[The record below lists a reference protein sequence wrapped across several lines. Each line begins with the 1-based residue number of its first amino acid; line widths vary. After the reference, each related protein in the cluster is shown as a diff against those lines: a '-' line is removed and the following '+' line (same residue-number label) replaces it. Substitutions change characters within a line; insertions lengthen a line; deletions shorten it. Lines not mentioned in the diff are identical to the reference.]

1 MSEFKWDFKNKSIGE
16 NLSGGFKAGAL
27 NEAMTAGGTFIGGA
41 LSNGMSTGVGSA
53 LQGLGSI
60 ASAIP
65 GPYGAAIGA
74 GLNVVGGLV
83 NGAFGS
89 KINDAVVQESRSAA
103 NKQSNMT
110 FAATNNSD
118 LLAQSNFGMLRA
130 LNKSEVGKD
139 GWFSS
144 KAKRKT
150 EELNRQRAW
159 ANKQALGNYNNAVE
173 NVDALN
179 DMRALSNYAAYG
191 GSLDFG
197 TGAIGYDFT
206 NQYLNSKNN
215 TSLGLNNN
223 LVSMPN
229 SFQGLD
235 TFAFGGEL
243 NTQGA
248 DFTNGLLHINNGGS
262 HESNPYEGVPMGAD
276 AEGTPNLVE
285 EGETIF
291 NDYVFS
297 NRIAVPKA
305 IRDKYKLRGNK
316 KITFAE
322 ASKKLAKESEE
333 RPNDPISKRGLEASM
348 QELMMAQEMIRDR
361 KNNNKEL
368 NKFEI
373 GGPLKPTEDDYYIP
387 FWKRNIYDDTL
398 IKPTSTKE
406 DKKDKEEKGKKEDEL
421 KPRDTS
427 LRYAPAVGLGLMTLT
442 DALGWTNKPSYSN
455 ADAIIN
461 LGANASSAPPKIG
474 WSPINNY
481 LRYNPFDTM
490 FYGNQLAAQANA
502 TRRAIINNSNGN
514 RMTAL
519 SALIGSDYNYQK
531 NLSDLYRQAE
541 EYNLEQRQKVEDF
554 NRATNMANSEGF
566 MKAAMANQDAEM
578 KARSIGLD
586 AQMAGYKMREA
597 TRLAAEED
605 RAANLSG
612 FINALGNIGK
622 DNAVH
627 NQIDFAIATGNPIG
641 KDLLNLITF
650 KKGGYLKRKKR
661 GLTY

>member
-1 MSEFKWDFKNKSIGE
+1 MNIFTKDNFNKGKLNALMSGAGTMVGGV
-16 NLSGGFKAGAL
+16 LSGELSSRTGKA
-27 NEAMTAGGTFIGGA
+27 F
-41 LSNGMSTGVGSA
+41 
-53 LQGLGSI
+53 QGLGNL
-60 ASAIP
+60 ASALP
-65 GPYGAAIGA
+65 GPWGAVANA

-83 NGAFGS
+83 NRAFGS
-89 KINDAVVQESRSAA
+89 KINDSLVQESRSAT

-110 FAATNNSD
+110 FAATNNDD
-118 LLAQSNFGMLRA
+118 LLAQSNFGILRA
-130 LNKSEVGKD
+130 LNKSEVGSD
-139 GWFSS
+139 GWFSN
-144 KAKRKT
+144 KASRLT
-150 EELNRQRAW
+150 AELNRERAW

-179 DMRALSNYAAYG
+179 DMRVLSNYAAYG
-191 GSLDFG
+191 GPLEFG

-235 TFAFGGEL
+235 IFAFGGEL

-276 AEGTPNLVE
+276 AEGVPNLVE
-285 EGETIF
+285 EGETVF

-316 KITFAE
+316 ELTFAE

-348 QELMMAQEMIRDR
+348 NDLMIAQEMI
-361 KNNNKEL
+361 KEKENKKKKV
-368 NKFEI
+368 NKFEY
-373 GGPLKPTEDDYYIP
+373 GGP
-387 FWKRNIYDDTL
+387 
-398 IKPTSTKE
+398 
-406 DKKDKEEKGKKEDEL
+406 KK
-421 KPRDTS
+421 RDTR
-427 LRYAPAVGLGLMTLT
+427 LRYAPAVGLGLMALT
-442 DALGWTNKPSYSN
+442 DALGWTNKPNYGN

-461 LGANASSAPPKIG
+461 LGVNASSAPPKIR

-481 LRYNPFDTM
+481 LKYNPFDTM

-531 NLSDLYRQAE
+531 NLSNLYRQAE

-554 NRATNMANSEGF
+554 NRATNMANAEGF
-566 MKAAMANQDAEM
+566 MKAALANQDAEM
-578 KARSIGLD
+578 KARSLGLD

-612 FINALGNIGK
+612 FITALGNIGR
-622 DNAVH
+622 DNAIL
-627 NQIDFAIATGNPIG
+627 NQRDFAIRTGNPMR
-641 KDLLNLITF
+641 DEDASLIEF
-650 KKGGYLKRKKR
+650 SKGGKLKKKKR

>member
-1 MSEFKWDFKNKSIGE
+1 MSIFTKDNFNKGKLNALMSGAGTMIGGT
-16 NLSGGFKAGAL
+16 LSGELSSRTGKA
-27 NEAMTAGGTFIGGA
+27 F
-41 LSNGMSTGVGSA
+41 
-53 LQGLGSI
+53 QGLGTL
-60 ASAIP
+60 ASALP
-65 GPYGAAIGA
+65 GPWGAVAGA

-83 NGAFGS
+83 NRAFGS
-89 KINDAVVQESRSAA
+89 KINDSLVQESRSAT

-110 FAATNNSD
+110 FAATNNDD
-118 LLAQSNFGMLRA
+118 LLAQSNFGILRA
-130 LNKSEVGKD
+130 LDKSEVGSD

-144 KAKRKT
+144 KASRLT
-150 EELNRQRAW
+150 AELNKEREW
-159 ANKQALGNYNNAVE
+159 ANKQALGNYNNAIE

-179 DMRALSNYAAYG
+179 DMRVLSNYAAYG
-191 GSLDFG
+191 GPLEFG

-235 TFAFGGEL
+235 IFAFGGEL

-262 HESNPYEGVPMGAD
+262 HESNPYEGVPMGSD
-276 AEGTPNLVE
+276 NEGVPNLVE
-285 EGETIF
+285 EGETVF

-316 KITFAE
+316 ELTFAE
-322 ASKKLAKESEE
+322 ASKKIAKESEE

-348 QELMMAQEMIRDR
+348 KELMMTQEMIKEKDNR
-361 KNNNKEL
+361 KKEV
-368 NKFEI
+368 NKFVT
-373 GGPLKPTEDDYYIP
+373 GGPLNPTEDDYYIP
-387 FWKRNIYDDTL
+387 LWKRNIYDGTL
-398 IKPTSTKE
+398 IEPTFTKE
-406 DKKDKEEKGKKEDEL
+406 DKKDNEEKGKKEDIL

-442 DALGWTNKPSYSN
+442 DALGITNKPKYNN

-461 LGANASSAPPKIG
+461 LGVKSSSAPPKVG

-490 FYGNQLAAQANA
+490 FYANQLAAQANA
-502 TRRAIINNSNGN
+502 ARRAIINNSNGN
-514 RMTAL
+514 RMTAIAGL
-519 SALIGSDYNYQK
+519 LGSDYNYQK
-531 NLSDLYRQAE
+531 NLSNLYREAE

-554 NRATNMANSEGF
+554 NRATNMANAEGF
-566 MKAAMANQDAEM
+566 MKAALANQDAEM
-578 KARSIGLD
+578 KARSLGLE

-612 FINALGNIGK
+612 FITALGNIGR
-622 DNAVH
+622 DNAIL
-627 NQIDFAIATGNPIG
+627 NQRDFAIRTSNTIRDEDASLVGYRGDTG
-641 KDLLNLITF
+641 KA
-650 KKGGYLKRKKR
+650 KGGKLKKRKR

>member
-1 MSEFKWDFKNKSIGE
+1 MSIFTKDNFNKGKLNALMSGAGTMIGGT
-16 NLSGGFKAGAL
+16 LSGELSSRAGKA
-27 NEAMTAGGTFIGGA
+27 F
-41 LSNGMSTGVGSA
+41 
-53 LQGLGSI
+53 QGLGTL
-60 ASAIP
+60 ASALP
-65 GPYGAAIGA
+65 GPWGAVAGA

-83 NGAFGS
+83 NRAFGS
-89 KINDAVVQESRSAA
+89 KINDSLVQESRSAT

-110 FAATNNSD
+110 FAATSNDD

-130 LNKSEVGKD
+130 LNKSEVGSD
-139 GWFSS
+139 GWFSNKAS
-144 KAKRKT
+144 KLT
-150 EELNRQRAW
+150 SELNKERAW
-159 ANKQALGNYNNAVE
+159 ANKQALGNYINAVE

-215 TSLGLNNN
+215 TSLGLNNT

-229 SFQGLD
+229 SFQGLES
-235 TFAFGGEL
+235 FAFGGEL

-248 DFTNGLLHINNGGS
+248 DFTNGLLHINNGGT

-276 AEGTPNLVE
+276 DKGVPNLVE
-285 EGETIF
+285 EGETVF

-348 QELMMAQEMIRDR
+348 NDLMIAQEMIKEKDNR
-361 KNNNKEL
+361 KKEV
-368 NKFEI
+368 NKFGD
-373 GGPLKPTEDDYYIP
+373 GGPK
-387 FWKRNIYDDTL
+387 DT
-398 IKPTSTKE
+398 
-406 DKKDKEEKGKKEDEL
+406 
-421 KPRDTS
+421 R
-427 LRYAPAVGLGLMTLT
+427 LRYAPAVGLGIMALT
-442 DALGWTNKPSYSN
+442 DALGITNKPKYNN

-461 LGANASSAPPKIG
+461 LGVNASSAPPKVG
-474 WSPINNY
+474 WNPINNY

-490 FYGNQLAAQANA
+490 FYANQLAAQANA
-502 TRRAIINNSNGN
+502 ARRAIINNSNGN
-514 RMTAL
+514 RMTAIAGL
-519 SALIGSDYNYQK
+519 LGSDYNYQK
-531 NLSDLYRQAE
+531 NLGNLYREAE

-578 KARSIGLD
+578 KARSLGLD

-622 DNAVH
+622 DNATS
-627 NQIDFAIATGNPIG
+627 NQIKFAIATGNPIG
-641 KDLLNLITF
+641 KDLLKLLDY